1 VTQPQIETLRPAAP
15 PEFDPLSE
23 AYLREPASV
32 YVQAREEHPVFFS
45 EQLQTWVMTRRAS
58 VWRYL
63 DDRENF
69 RSSLPG
75 PASVHVPE
83 EFAPHFTPGLLPH
96 KMMPFMDPPEHTGPK
111 KAVQQGFLRPQIIRL
126 EGRIAENANTLID
139 GFAGAGECELMSSYS
154 NALTMRTLLHLLGL
168 QESDAPRIW
177 SLGESAIRVLASTAL
192 PMAEP
197 ELSEVWRTYTEGQLW
212 LRGLAEERA
221 ENPGEDIISIMAGA
235 RDETGAP
242 VLTPERV
249 ALHASEVAFAGHDTT
264 AQLMTNMTV
273 HLSQNPAQLELVQ
286 QDPKLWAN
294 VVEETLRRRPSA
306 PFAQRI
312 AVRDV
317 EVDGVT
323 LPAGS
328 VVWFALVSA
337 SNDPTH
343 YDDPDRFD
351 VQRPRAM
358 DHLAFSRGAH
368 TCPGAPLGRVQA
380 RVGVQTLFERLPD
393 LTVVP
398 DQPLDFAPLVILPK
412 RNSLRVRFTPTSGN

>member
-1 VTQPQIETLRPAAP
+1 
-15 PEFDPLSE
+15 
-23 AYLREPASV
+23 
-32 YVQAREEHPVFFS
+32 
-45 EQLQTWVMTRRAS
+45 M
-58 VWRYL
+58 
-63 DDRENF
+63 
-69 RSSLPG
+69 
-75 PASVHVPE
+75 
-83 EFAPHFTPGLLPH
+83 
-96 KMMPFMDPPEHTGPK
+96 
-111 KAVQQGFLRPQIIRL
+111 
-126 EGRIAENANTLID
+126 
-139 GFAGAGECELMSSYS
+139 GAYS

-168 QESDAPRIW
+168 QESDAQRIW

-192 PMAEP
+192 PMQEP

-235 RDETGAP
+235 KDQTGAP

-264 AQLMTNMTV
+264 AQLMTNMTIY
-273 HLSQNPAQLELVQ
+273 LSENPDQLELVRQ
-286 QDPKLWAN
+286 NPKLWAN

-323 LPAGS
+323 IPAGS

-337 SNDPTH
+337 SNDPSH
-343 YDDPDRFD
+343 YDHPERFD

-358 DHLAFSRGAH
+358 DHLAFSRGVH

-393 LTVVP
+393 LRVVP
-398 DQPLDFAPLVILPK
+398 DQPLDFAPLMILPK
-412 RNSLRVRFTPTSGN
+412 RNSLRVRFTPTGGN